1 MNYDSAFNAWLDT
14 LSGGGTTECTASDT
28 RVLGKNCGRSNVSA
42 TTGNTAH
49 FYIWIPAGTT
59 SLTIKASGGTGNAD
73 LYFNPDT
80 WATPSAH
87 TARSTGPDNTESLT
101 VTGLRPG
108 AYHYVSLHAAT
119 SFTGATVSTSY

>member
-1 MNYDSAFNAWLDT
+1 MAGHPLQRRHDRMHGVRHPGPGQELPAQQCLRDDRQHRPLLHLDP
-14 LSGGGTTECTASDT
+14 S
-28 RVLGKNCGRSNVSA
+28 
-42 TTGNTAH
+42 
-49 FYIWIPAGTT
+49 GTT
-59 SLTIKASGGTGNAD
+59 SLTIKTSGGTGNAD

-80 WATPSAH
+80 WATPSVN

-108 AYHYVSLHAAT
+108 TYHYISLHAAT